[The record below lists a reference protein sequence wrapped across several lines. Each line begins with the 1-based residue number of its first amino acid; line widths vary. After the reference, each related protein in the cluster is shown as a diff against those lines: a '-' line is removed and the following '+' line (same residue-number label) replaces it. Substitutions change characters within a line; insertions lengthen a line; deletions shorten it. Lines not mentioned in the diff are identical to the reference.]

1 MAQNKQIMTTREA
14 AELIGVSTRTL
25 ARWHAHR
32 KGPARISA
40 GRKPLYR
47 FDAIQHWMQQN
58 ETQPLIKISGEPYGS
73 LGRVSG

>member
-1 MAQNKQIMTTREA
+1 MTHNKQIMTNKEVA
-14 AELIGVSTRTL
+14 NFLGVSTRTL

-47 FDAIQHWMQQN
+47 FEAILHWLQQN
-58 ETQPLIKISGEPYGS
+58 EAQPLVKFSGEKYDRS
-73 LGRVSG
+73 

>member
-1 MAQNKQIMTTREA
+1 MTHNKQIMTNKEVA
-14 AELIGVSTRTL
+14 NLLGVSTRTL

-47 FDAIQHWMQQN
+47 FEAIQHWLQQN
-58 ETQPLIKISGEPYGS
+58 EAQPLIKFSGEKYE
-73 LGRVSG
+73 RT